1 MKIIDN
7 KYVLLRTRRPELVT
21 EKVPEHRV
29 IKEDADG
36 FCELSVKWEQ
46 TESQALASLGVSVP
60 SPIQRDYKWT
70 GKFTPFDH
78 QRTTAARRLIYF
90 CYAPKLFGGA
100 WYSRP
105 KT

>member
-29 IKEDADG
+29 IKEDTDG

-60 SPIQRDYKWT
+60 SPIQRGTFQIFWK
-70 GKFTPFDH
+70 
-78 QRTTAARRLIYF
+78 RREEALNYG
-90 CYAPKLFGGA
+90 C
-100 WYSRP
+100 
-105 KT
+105 